1 MKPQFLFNAGTGW
14 SATTPFYYTVTQSRY
29 CHSGHQK
36 ENGFFKY
43 LSKTGDNQKR
53 YQLRKDRLDLD
64 DDWVKTVNNSH
75 YVNLDDVHDL
85 YSQPNLGL
93 NSESIA
99 HFIKFYLK
107 LYEAVKKDYHAV
119 SDFSNYNFELP
130 EEFLVLLRDQMSEH
144 FDVRITF
151 QFRDPIRRYF
161 SEVGKFIQHKLI
173 LPGISSHKIKH
184 NAFVKAKEHIK
195 LFKYYL
201 SNIPIFAPAYYTQNI
216 EKFKRVFGEERVLPI
231 IMEEFW
237 NPERKA
243 EQCERLSD
251 FLNYKIDSIHENVY
265 YPDMGTKAPRHEGL
279 PDQYGSDFE
288 DLTPQLYEWAKQYLG
303 FVYSD
308 WEKCYGSLPDE
319 WDQPTIKYRQLK
331 RQ

>member
-14 SATTPFYYTVTQSRY
+14 SATTPFYYTLTQSHY
-29 CHSGHQK
+29 CHSGHMK
-36 ENGFFKY
+36 ENGYLKLMTKTGEGQQKY
-43 LSKTGDNQKR
+43 LEFKNNINKDDGWVRMANNIHLVDEKDVEQLYTPPFTIRR
-53 YQLRKDRLDLD
+53 YID
-64 DDWVKTVNNSH
+64 
-75 YVNLDDVHDL
+75 
-85 YSQPNLGL
+85 
-93 NSESIA
+93 
-99 HFIKFYLK
+99 FYLK
-107 LYEAVKKDYHAV
+107 LYEVVKNDYRAVA
-119 SDFSNYNFELP
+119 DFTNYNFEIP
-130 EEFLVLLRDQMSEH
+130 ENKLTQIRDEMSEH
-144 FDVRITF
+144 FDIRITF

-231 IMEEFW
+231 IMEQFW

-251 FLNYKIDSIHENVY
+251 FLNHKITHIHENAY
-265 YPDMGTKAPRHEGL
+265 YPDIGTNAPHYEGL
-279 PDQYGSDFE
+279 KDQWDSDFE
-288 DLTPQLYEWAKQYLG
+288 DMTSQLYEWAKQYLG

-308 WEKCYGSLPDE
+308 WEKCYGSLPEE
-319 WDQPTIKYRQLK
+319 WNQ
-331 RQ
+331 